1 MKIVKY
7 FYLTYVIGAFLLL
20 FISTI
25 DGFGVILY
33 EKPLWTS
40 FLTFGLLLGFYVY
53 LFRLKLGLFK
63 RVIWVIIS
71 PLVYFVFFV
80 LLGIYIESIVLRTFP
95 RKKYFAKMVVVGK
108 NKWRHHGMHYRLY
121 FDIIAPEGVCEVDS
135 FRWVFSDIKNY
146 EKFDIR
152 DTVKFDLY
160 SKGCV
165 YYLVPPLFR

>member
-7 FYLTYVIGAFLLL
+7 FYLTFAIGAFLLI
-20 FISTI
+20 FISTT

-33 EKPLWTS
+33 EKPLWS
-40 FLTFGLLLGFYVY
+40 LFLAFGLLLGFYVY
-53 LFRLKLGLFK
+53 LFRLNLGLFK

-71 PLVYFVFFV
+71 PLVYLVLLI
-80 LLGIYIESIVLRTFP
+80 LLGIYIKSIVLRVYP

-108 NKWRHHGMHYRLY
+108 NKWMNHGMRYRLY
-121 FDIIAPEGVCEVDS
+121 FDFIAPEDFSKVDS
-135 FRWVFSDIKNY
+135 MGLTFSDVKAY
-146 EKFDIR
+146 EKLDLG

-165 YYLVPPLFR
+165 YYFEAPLFR